1 MDISAIA
8 ALAQPTTAPAGITDE
23 RTTRE
28 ALGREFGRMLFQTMM
43 QGMGGAT
50 TGKGHKSNAAAA
62 GMSMELVTGQFAQQ
76 LAAQHQ
82 QLFAE
87 LLFAG
92 NNQGGQR

>member
-1 MDISAIA
+1 MNITAIA
-8 ALAQPTTAPAGITDE
+8 ALAQPPATPAGISDE
-23 RTTRE
+23 RATRE
-28 ALGREFGRMLFQTMM
+28 AVGREFGRMLFQTMM
-43 QGMGGAT
+43 QGMGGTAQ
-50 TGKGHKSNAAAA
+50 KGHKSNAAGA

-92 NNQGGQR
+92 NNQGAQR